1 MKKIYFLLLLCFGFA
16 LSGEVIPTEVYDI
29 WYNVEYPLFNNYDA
43 RYKYYAFRLHVVPGD
58 MMDVEIRISKYI
70 SQQFGVDIYAYYN
83 YPNDN
88 QVINYD
94 GFHVK
99 LNSKKYDIFDN
110 YCIYYFNVKAPEGFT
125 YFAIHVSVPEYDYK
139 TLFLYVDLT
148 TYKYSNIMDFNL
160 NTDYPYE
167 TSIFTNGYIP
177 QGYQIYIRIS
187 SFSEDKCEVQLT
199 TKTNAYNKR
208 YDFRV
213 DICKYSD
220 KPTES
225 QVYYGDVN
233 ITCHNDI
240 PNESKENMHY
250 QFPFSTETNVN
261 YLSIRITN
269 NLGLLNYLSI
279 KIYSQTGMAIAVLVV
294 VIVLPVLVV
303 AGIVYLLL
311 KKCGVLK

>member
-1 MKKIYFLLLLCFGFA
+1 MKKIYFLLLFCFGFA
-16 LSGEVIPTEVYDI
+16 FSGTIIPTAVYDI
-29 WYNVEYPLFNNYDA
+29 WYNYEYPLINNYKTQ
-43 RYKYYAFRLHVVPGD
+43 YKYYAFRLQVKAGD
-58 MMDVEIRISKYI
+58 TMDVEIRISNYVAHD
-70 SQQFGVDIYAYYN
+70 FTVDVYGYGYN
-83 YPNDN
+83 PTDN
-88 QVINYD
+88 QVINFD
-94 GFHVK
+94 GAPMFSPAQTYH
-99 LNSKKYDIFDN
+99 DFGD
-110 YCIYYFNVKAPEGFT
+110 YCIYYFNVVVPSGFK
-125 YFAIHVSVPEYDYK
+125 YFAIHVTVPEYDYK

-148 TYKYSNIMDFNL
+148 KYKYSNIMDFNL
-160 NTDYPYE
+160 NTDYPFE
-167 TSIFTNGYIP
+167 TSIFTTGYIP
-177 QGYQIYIRIS
+177 KDYQIYIRIS

-208 YDFRV
+208 YDFKV

-225 QVYYGDVN
+225 QVYYGDVHRP
-233 ITCHNDI
+233 CHNDI
-240 PNESKENMHY
+240 PNESKENMYY

-269 NLGLLNYLSI
+269 NLGPLNYLSI